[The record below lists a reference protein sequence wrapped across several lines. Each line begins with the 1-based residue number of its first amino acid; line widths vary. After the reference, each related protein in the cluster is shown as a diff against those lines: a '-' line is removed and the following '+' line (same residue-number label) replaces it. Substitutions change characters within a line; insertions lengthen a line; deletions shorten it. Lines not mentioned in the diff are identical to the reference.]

1 MKIEDAIDGLER
13 IIKSLKEKDKKDDGD
28 KGYLLGLD
36 VGLIYLL
43 KVQKDLIEPVLTYEQ
58 EYELKEKFKDKY
70 IEKKAVFSYISGML
84 YRSQESMKDIRSEV
98 EKKISEYKIHKYV

>member
-70 IEKKAVFSYISGML
+70 IEKRQFLAIFLVCYI
-84 YRSQESMKDIRSEV
+84 V
-98 EKKISEYKIHKYV
+98 HKKV